1 MIYKIELRIHFKT
14 FSNFL
19 ESFIYL
25 NKIQIALKYVINELC
40 SKFASNLKKQIF
52 LLRSYFKVKFSI
64 DFDQLFSIYWKSR
77 D

>member
-40 SKFASNLKKQIF
+40 SKFASNLKKTNIF
-52 LLRSYFKVKFSI
+52 IKIIF
-64 DFDQLFSIYWKSR
+64 
-77 D
+77 